1 MSKRPWVDG
10 PWHAEFRHIV
20 GHSDDKNHPMRSW
33 PDCTGKCGD
42 GEWDCDDKDCEFSE
56 DCKGEWE
63 EFTPR
68 ITVTY
73 LKNPGKMTQGDQ
85 VVHPIV
91 DANAQL
97 IALAPEMAEII
108 LSLAENGATDWCF
121 MPYGEPCEGRSCS
134 SCKEMATTQEL
145 ASRLQKII
153 DQGERH
159 KKWKAEQK
167 DKNDG

>member
-1 MSKRPWVDG
+1 MIKREVPWVDG

-33 PDCTGKCGD
+33 PDCTGEKGD
-42 GEWDCDDKDCEFSE
+42 GEWDCDTEGCEFSE

-97 IALAPEMAEII
+97 IALAPEMAEAI
-108 LSLAENGATDWCF
+108 LKFGEWANKQPGLDPQEEEIELLAE
-121 MPYGEPCEGRSCS
+121 RV
-134 SCKEMATTQEL
+134 
-145 ASRLQKII
+145 QKII
-153 DQGERH
+153 DEAKRREISNA
-159 KKWKAEQK
+159 KWKVQQGKK
-167 DKNDG
+167 DA